1 MTSLELF
8 KKVELD
14 KTIPPDWGTGRPDR
28 GDLWISRAPTWQTTG
43 LPLDHHYQLTALKLS
58 NVRDND
64 ELVPRPQGND
74 VTKKFIN
81 QPFPGEHPYASHMEK
96 FAFIPKFDSPQDP
109 KRGVAARQVIPIN
122 DEMPA
127 NAYNITVVKKIKGF
141 PYREE
146 IQALP
151 TEGKK
156 EPLYWQ
162 GEHYFDQQSKI
173 HGNRQQFYPIPPK
186 QTAPNLQ
193 DRPAEL
199 KVSERSANVLRNI
212 ERNQWIPSQKMDYT
226 GLGPANPMALDNQE
240 CKRAVFYQT
249 GEWDDK
255 LYPRSVNTFDP
266 ARPMEGRL
274 RKLFAP
280 KPPQQM
286 MLESG
291 TPINP
296 NYQRKMT
303 LTEREEDRLLYGK
316 DYVNLPADPNDPLK
330 DMRWQELDRS
340 TRAEPNLERLQSAQ
354 ARASVEEQEEFE
366 VPDRGDH
373 VEDYL
378 SKQKQEMHRS
388 VQGIEARNRWKLL
401 ENSTP
406 DHDISQLKEKYKML
420 NDKEQPSTFYRH
432 EGKYNEERAGLYK
445 TSYDPERLTYSM
457 NAQQLSG
464 GNLFNTSASHVE
476 ASLYPT
482 IPWDENEAALKGSK
496 TVVFKNSELS
506 GDRPSTAD
514 MLNPYRETVALQR
527 ASLQHNVAT
536 SKPRVQEGE
545 YVLREDTMGDAY
557 NTKKFLQENK
567 LDHNIRIEPTHV
579 LSHENQN
586 LERARERVAPRQ
598 PMRKSQLKNKSVH
611 FSDDVHIQNVHQNM
625 PVRIIESH
633 VKPISNIEEDEL
645 RCSFGQMRT
654 NSQGYTETH
663 PELIKSTGC
672 TNQFVV
678 GDTRNLAENLHRSA
692 LVPTIVGRNT
702 EPIVRPSVV
711 SFSRDSQLKPAPISE
726 TIDEFRSLSTNFMPS
741 GLSSDMTSRS
751 SYASQYPIYDLSEKK
766 DLRFSWEPGC
776 GLPRPQSCLLDLQ
789 NSFIKSEVRKRFHR
803 TYPETN
809 PEIRMN
815 INTDACVTEKSNYE
829 DKTYEEKPNS
839 EDKS

>member
-14 KTIPPDWGTGRPDR
+14 KNVPPDWGTGRSER
-28 GDLWISRAPTWQTTG
+28 GDLWISRAPTFQTTG

-64 ELVPRPQGND
+64 ELVPRPQSSD

-81 QPFPGEHPYASHMEK
+81 QPFPGEHPYTSHMEK

-109 KRGVAARQVIPIN
+109 KRGVAARQVQPIN

-127 NAYNITVVKKIKGF
+127 NAYNVTVVKKIKGF

-162 GEHYFDQQSKI
+162 GEHFFDQQSKI

-186 QTAPNLQ
+186 QIAPNLQ

-199 KVSERSANVLRNI
+199 KLTERSANVLRNI
-212 ERNQWIPSQKMDYT
+212 ERNQWIPSQKLDYA
-226 GLGPANPMALDNQE
+226 GLGPANPMALDNLD
-240 CKRAVFYQT
+240 CKRAVFYQS

-255 LYPRSVNTFDP
+255 LYPCSVNTFDP
-266 ARPMEGRL
+266 ARSMEGRL

-280 KPPQQM
+280 KPPQQIM
-286 MLESG
+286 IESG
-291 TPINP
+291 TPVNP

-303 LTEREEDRLLYGK
+303 LTEREEDRLLNGK
-316 DYVNLPADPNDPLK
+316 DYVNLPADPCDPLK

-340 TRAEPNLERLQSAQ
+340 TRADPSLERVHSAQ
-354 ARASVEEQEEFE
+354 VRAYAEEQEEFE
-366 VPDRGDH
+366 VPDREDKAQ
-373 VEDYL
+373 DYL
-378 SKQKQEMHRS
+378 TQQKENMHKA
-388 VQGIEARNRWKLL
+388 VQGVEARNRWKLL
-401 ENSTP
+401 ESSTP

-420 NDKEQPSTFYRH
+420 KDKEQPSTFYRH
-432 EGKYNEERAGLYK
+432 ESKYNEERAGLYK

-464 GNLFNTSASHVE
+464 GNLFNTSNSHVD

-482 IPWDENEAALKGSK
+482 IPWDENEAALKSSK

-506 GDRPSTAD
+506 GDRPSTTD
-514 MLNPYRETVALQR
+514 MLNPYRETVAIQR
-527 ASLQHNVAT
+527 AALQHNVAT
-536 SKPRVQEGE
+536 SRPRVQEGE
-545 YVLREDTMGDAY
+545 YVLREDTMGDNY

-567 LDHNIRIEPTHV
+567 LDRNIRIEPTHV
-579 LSHENQN
+579 MSHENQN
-586 LERARERVAPRQ
+586 LERARERAAPRQ
-598 PMRKSQLKNKSVH
+598 PIRKSELKNKSVH
-611 FSDDVHIQNVHQNM
+611 FSDDVHIQNVNQNL
-625 PVRIIESH
+625 PVRITESYT
-633 VKPISNIEEDEL
+633 KPLSNIEEEEL
-645 RCSFGQMRT
+645 RCAFGKLKA
-654 NSQGYTETH
+654 NSQDYTETQ
-663 PELIKSTGC
+663 PEQMKTTGFA
-672 TNQFVV
+672 NQFIV
-678 GDTRNLAENLHRSA
+678 GDTRNLARNLHRPP
-692 LVPTIVGRNT
+692 LVPTVVARNT
-702 EPIVRPSVV
+702 EPVVRPAVV
-711 SFSRDSQLKPAPISE
+711 SFSRDSQLKPPPISE
-726 TIDEFRSLSTNFMPS
+726 TVDEFRSLSTNFMPT
-741 GLSSDMTSRS
+741 GLSSDMPIRS
-751 SYASQYPIYDLSEKK
+751 SYASQFPVYDLSEKK

-789 NSFIKSEVRKRFHR
+789 NSFIKSEVRKKFHR
-803 TYPETN
+803 TYPEIN

-815 INTDACVTEKSNYE
+815 INTGKKHNFFGMNAQVIHG
-829 DKTYEEKPNS
+829 
-839 EDKS
+839 